1 MDAVYTYMYVCIS
14 IYIYSPEPLL
24 TALGQLSDLLA
35 LVRFGVSSACYLGPD
50 RQRHLCSLPV
60 NSLSAFG
67 PLFPTLSSRE
77 LFWNAL
83 SCVRQFLSIDLR
95 AVM

>member
-1 MDAVYTYMYVCIS
+1 MDAAYTYMYVCIS

-50 RQRHLCSLPV
+50 RHRHLCSLPV

-77 LFWNAL
+77 LFWNVL